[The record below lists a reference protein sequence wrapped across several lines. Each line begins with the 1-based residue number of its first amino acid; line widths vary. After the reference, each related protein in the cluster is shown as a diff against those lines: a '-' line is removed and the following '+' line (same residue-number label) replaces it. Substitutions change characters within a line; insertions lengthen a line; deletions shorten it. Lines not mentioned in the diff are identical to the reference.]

1 MFSQLHGTIARTNRI
16 VVLPFKNFD
25 GATGED
31 SYLAD
36 AITDDLTTELSRLQR
51 AWVIAAGTAFTY
63 KDKPNDP
70 RAIGRELKVRYAL
83 EGSIHRAGPMVQVNA
98 QLIDTESGTNL
109 WANSFAYETSS
120 LLDLQ
125 DKLMGRIA
133 TSLNDEVIKS
143 GVRHEVGTLA
153 ADHNPLDER
162 MRAMA
167 ATTAFPTPES
177 ALEVRQHAE
186 AGLMADP
193 DNARLLGI
201 LAFWLGSDV
210 LNGWNGAG
218 KAEVDR
224 AETAAKKAISID
236 PNIAIAHH
244 ALGWVHRIHGDHK
257 AALAAF
263 KETIKIDPNFAAA
276 YAQAANEMVF
286 LGDAKGAIPMAEK
299 AIELSPKDKSIHVFG
314 WVLGRAYFAI
324 GNYEK
329 AAEALGASV
338 TARPNL
344 WFTQAWWVAALAL
357 CNNKDAETKQ
367 AVEGFKKLHSK
378 RSNIASITQ
387 YYSEAQYQ
395 NAPAKAAVGQ
405 LLAGLKKA
413 GVN

>member
-1 MFSQLHGTIARTNRI
+1 
-16 VVLPFKNFD
+16 
-25 GATGED
+25 
-31 SYLAD
+31 
-36 AITDDLTTELSRLQR
+36 
-51 AWVIAAGTAFTY
+51 
-63 KDKPNDP
+63 
-70 RAIGRELKVRYAL
+70 
-83 EGSIHRAGPMVQVNA
+83 
-98 QLIDTESGTNL
+98 
-109 WANSFAYETSS
+109 
-120 LLDLQ
+120 
-125 DKLMGRIA
+125 
-133 TSLNDEVIKS
+133 
-143 GVRHEVGTLA
+143 
-153 ADHNPLDER
+153 
-162 MRAMA
+162 MA

-218 KAEVDR
+218 KPEVDR

-236 PNIAIAHH
+236 PHIAIAHH
-244 ALGWVHRIHGDHK
+244 ALGWVHRIRGDHK
-257 AALAAF
+257 VALAAF

-314 WVLGRAYFAI
+314 WVLGRAYFAT
-324 GNYEK
+324 GDYEK

-338 TARPNL
+338 SARQNL

-357 CNNKDAETKQ
+357 CNNKDAQTKH
-367 AVEGFKKLHSK
+367 AVEGFKKLHPT